1 MHAVHSAAQA
11 RDRLA
16 ELSAGAWLYTAV
28 GVAVEA
34 GMLPLL
40 SEPRDPSQ
48 LAAATGL
55 PEALAGALADALVA
69 TGLARR
75 SGAGV
80 VAEPG
85 LAELAGPGAA
95 PVVRADLRTGPL
107 QMAALFDAPTRGEAT
122 TGWAHADERIL
133 QAQGTMSAGAAD
145 LLEHQ
150 ILPRVDGM
158 LDRLASDEGAFL
170 DVGAGVAA
178 VTIELCR
185 RYPRLRAVALEPAP
199 APRAIAE
206 RNVAAAG
213 LADRIEV
220 RDGLVQDLGEAE
232 AFDLV
237 WLPGNFLGP
246 ALLPAA
252 LAAVF
257 AALRRG
263 GYVLNAALG
272 GGADDPRSAAA
283 RLRAVLWGGGV
294 VAPERVAELLAE
306 AGFADVVLM
315 GRLAGGLVPMQARR
329 PA

>member
-95 PVVRADLRTGPL
+95 PVGCADLRTGLL
-107 QMAALFDAPTRGEAT
+107 QMAALFDAATRCDR
-122 TGWAHADERIL
+122 ADGAPGRRPRPD
-133 QAQGTMSAGAAD
+133 AG
-145 LLEHQ
+145 
-150 ILPRVDGM
+150 
-158 LDRLASDEGAFL
+158 
-170 DVGAGVAA
+170 
-178 VTIELCR
+178 
-185 RYPRLRAVALEPAP
+185 
-199 APRAIAE
+199 
-206 RNVAAAG
+206 
-213 LADRIEV
+213 
-220 RDGLVQDLGEAE
+220 
-232 AFDLV
+232 
-237 WLPGNFLGP
+237 
-246 ALLPAA
+246 
-252 LAAVF
+252 
-257 AALRRG
+257 
-263 GYVLNAALG
+263 
-272 GGADDPRSAAA
+272 AAA
-283 RLRAVLWGGGV
+283 RLSGAQRRSASV
-294 VAPERVAELLAE
+294 VITAS
-306 AGFADVVLM
+306 
-315 GRLAGGLVPMQARR
+315 
-329 PA
+329 